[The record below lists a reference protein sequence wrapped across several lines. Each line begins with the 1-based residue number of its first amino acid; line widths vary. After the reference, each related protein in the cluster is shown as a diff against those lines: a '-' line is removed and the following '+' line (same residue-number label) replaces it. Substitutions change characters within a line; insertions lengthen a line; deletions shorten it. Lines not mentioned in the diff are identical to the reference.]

1 MSAPVRRSQ
10 RLAQRHN
17 ADDSHYTPPPAPK
30 LDASPHGFDGPRPT
44 WLTEESDHFEM
55 PEPPKG
61 HAPRTHNLPPL
72 SPRAV
77 ASMSSAPGLVGIGIQ
92 VVSPECTR
100 SHQDTCVDLSTHMGS
115 ALSSSTTDQA
125 DSTTFV
131 CRSPADAFQI
141 PATPTLEPLE
151 NGKFPISEMPSPLG
165 KLVDATHPDAKIPQ
179 RASNSVP
186 SRKQTRLASLD
197 GMPTDGGAVGL
208 GLVALDNDENTFDD
222 PVSKVMG
229 NLERLSIK
237 NEPKRKVLGERNLNA
252 LLPAQNVD
260 AKAKPGK
267 SMSLQ
272 DKSSKATTEKSH
284 IPFSVLDENGKP
296 MASKVPTKRYP
307 SLPERKP
314 RSSVAAPRLLHERAS
329 FAVHRSYSRPT
340 SRASGLAQ
348 APSRTSLKLR

>member
-1 MSAPVRRSQ
+1 
-10 RLAQRHN
+10 
-17 ADDSHYTPPPAPK
+17 
-30 LDASPHGFDGPRPT
+30 
-44 WLTEESDHFEM
+44 
-55 PEPPKG
+55 
-61 HAPRTHNLPPL
+61 
-72 SPRAV
+72 
-77 ASMSSAPGLVGIGIQ
+77 
-92 VVSPECTR
+92 
-100 SHQDTCVDLSTHMGS
+100 
-115 ALSSSTTDQA
+115 
-125 DSTTFV
+125 
-131 CRSPADAFQI
+131 
-141 PATPTLEPLE
+141 
-151 NGKFPISEMPSPLG
+151 MPSPLG

-314 RSSVAAPRLLHERAS
+314 RSSLLPTYE
-329 FAVHRSYSRPT
+329 SRIRPGT
-340 SRASGLAQ
+340 SAFPNFSE
-348 APSRTSLKLR
+348 TSLNMYQVDNIPHVIAVPLAYISSVEG